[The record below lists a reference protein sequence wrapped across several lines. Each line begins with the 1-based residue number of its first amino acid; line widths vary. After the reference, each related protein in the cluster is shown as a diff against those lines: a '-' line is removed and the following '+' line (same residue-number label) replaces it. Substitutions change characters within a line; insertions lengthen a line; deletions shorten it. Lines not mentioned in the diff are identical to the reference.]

1 MFITDAET
9 RDVLG
14 YKMKVAKLG
23 DVLQGKIW
31 AYMDKERRKS
41 KRQKDLA
48 DILRIIESYPE
59 FEEALPKSLRDELD
73 EG

>member
-1 MFITDAET
+1 MNAET

-14 YKMKVAKLG
+14 YEMKVAKLG
-23 DVLQGKIW
+23 DVLQGKVW

-48 DILRIIESYPE
+48 DILRILEAYPD
-59 FEEALPKSLRDELD
+59 FEEALPETLRDKLD